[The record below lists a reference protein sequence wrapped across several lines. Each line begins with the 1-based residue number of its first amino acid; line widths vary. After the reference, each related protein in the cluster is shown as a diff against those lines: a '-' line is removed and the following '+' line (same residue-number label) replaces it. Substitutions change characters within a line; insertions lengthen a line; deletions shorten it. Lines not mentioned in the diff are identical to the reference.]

1 MNLHSS
7 ALHNSRHSAL
17 SSPPPSRTA
26 KRRPGSD
33 SRQTAGGRAG
43 DGRNS
48 ASPSF
53 PSSLREGAARHA
65 RAERNGGRAE
75 RRGGERA
82 RGGNGGDT
90 AEGWREFSG
99 TMKLLIIL
107 HLFIPLMSQCTRSRR
122 CRGLRPPDMA
132 KFGVA
137 IRKGAGIKY
146 KY

>member
-1 MNLHSS
+1 ML
-7 ALHNSRHSAL
+7 A
-17 SSPPPSRTA
+17 PSETA
-26 KRRPGSD
+26 
-33 SRQTAGGRAG
+33 
-43 DGRNS
+43 DGR
-48 ASPSF
+48 
-53 PSSLREGAARHA
+53 G
-65 RAERNGGRAE
+65 
-75 RRGGERA
+75 RRGEGEKEQE
-82 RGGNGGDT
+82 GGNGGDT

-107 HLFIPLMSQCTRSRR
+107 HLFIPLMSQCKRSRR